1 MPKDAYKN
9 IGRYQMAGGDINPE
23 EYRENQEAL
32 ADQPSSD
39 EAQLIP
45 GTPPEQNAAQEV
57 EESAAVIPSETAAP
71 SRRAP
76 RKRSTKKAAKKT
88 SKKAAKKAAKKRPVA
103 KKSTRKAAKKTARIG
118 LKRLVASKASTKKA
132 AKKGGATKKR
142 AAKKSSGS
150 KKRTGGKSR
159 KTARKR

>member
-39 EAQLIP
+39 EVQLIP

-57 EESAAVIPSETAAP
+57 EESAAVIPSETTAP
-71 SRRAP
+71 RRRAP
-76 RKRSTKKAAKKT
+76 RIRSTKNDPKKT
-88 SKKAAKKAAKKRPVA
+88 SKKAAKKA
-103 KKSTRKAAKKTARIG
+103 
-118 LKRLVASKASTKKA
+118 
-132 AKKGGATKKR
+132 TKKR
-142 AAKKSSGS
+142 
-150 KKRTGGKSR
+150 
-159 KTARKR
+159 

>member
-9 IGRYQMAGGDINPE
+9 IGRYQMAGGDLNPE

-45 GTPPEQNAAQEV
+45 GTPPEQNAPQEV
-57 EESAAVIPSETAAP
+57 EESAAVIPSDTSAP
-71 SRRAP
+71 ARRAP

-88 SKKAAKKAAKKRPVA
+88 SKKAAKKTGKKRPAA
-103 KKSTRKAAKKTARIG
+103 KKAAKKTA
-118 LKRLVASKASTKKA
+118 KKA
-132 AKKGGATKKR
+132 AKKRPAKKSSKKASKKGGKR
-142 AAKKSSGS
+142 AAKKSSTS
-150 KKRTGGKSR
+150 KRRTGGKSR

>member
-57 EESAAVIPSETAAP
+57 EESAVVIPSERSAP
-71 SRRAP
+71 TRAP
-76 RKRSTKKAAKKT
+76 RKRTTKKAAKKT
-88 SKKAAKKAAKKRPVA
+88 TKKAAKKAAKKAPA
-103 KKSTRKAAKKTARIG
+103 KK
-118 LKRLVASKASTKKA
+118 
-132 AKKGGATKKR
+132 ATKK
-142 AAKKSSGS
+142 
-150 KKRTGGKSR
+150 
-159 KTARKR
+159 

>member
-9 IGRYQMAGGDINPE
+9 IGRYQMAGGDLNPE

-32 ADQPSSD
+32 ADQPGSD

-45 GTPPEQNAAQEV
+45 GTPPEQNAPQEV
-57 EESAAVIPSETAAP
+57 EESAAVIPSDTSAP
-71 SRRAP
+71 ARRAP

-88 SKKAAKKAAKKRPVA
+88 SKKAAKKTGKKRPAA
-103 KKSTRKAAKKTARIG
+103 KKAAKKTA
-118 LKRLVASKASTKKA
+118 KKA
-132 AKKGGATKKR
+132 AKKRPAKKSSKKASKKGGKR
-142 AAKKSSGS
+142 AAKKSSTS
-150 KKRTGGKSR
+150 KRRTGGKSR

>member
-9 IGRYQMAGGDINPE
+9 IGRYQMAGGDLNPE

-45 GTPPEQNAAQEV
+45 GTPPEQNAPQEV
-57 EESAAVIPSETAAP
+57 EEAAAVIPSDTSAP
-71 SRRAP
+71 ARRAP

-88 SKKAAKKAAKKRPVA
+88 SKKAAKKTGKKRPAA
-103 KKSTRKAAKKTARIG
+103 KKAAKKTA
-118 LKRLVASKASTKKA
+118 KKA
-132 AKKGGATKKR
+132 AKKRPAKKKSIKKASKKGGKR
-142 AAKKSSGS
+142 AAKKSSAS
-150 KKRTGGKSR
+150 KRRTGGKSR

>member
-9 IGRYQMAGGDINPE
+9 IGRYQMAGGDLNPE

-32 ADQPSSD
+32 ADQSSSD

-45 GTPPEQNAAQEV
+45 GTPPEQNAPQEV
-57 EESAAVIPSETAAP
+57 EESAAVIPSDTSAP
-71 SRRAP
+71 ARRAP

-88 SKKAAKKAAKKRPVA
+88 SKKAAKKTGKKRPAA
-103 KKSTRKAAKKTARIG
+103 KKAAKKTA
-118 LKRLVASKASTKKA
+118 KKA
-132 AKKGGATKKR
+132 AKKRPAKKSSKKASKKGGKR
-142 AAKKSSGS
+142 AAKKSSTS
-150 KKRTGGKSR
+150 KRRTGGKSR